1 MQSAG
6 SSFLV
11 YDGECPFCANYV
23 ELLRL
28 RESFP
33 GLQLLDA
40 RNQRDHPVVR
50 SIIARGIRIDDGMAL
65 IIGDAIYHGA
75 DSIHALALRGGDHSA
90 VGRLSRIVFRS
101 RARSNAIY
109 PMLRAGRN
117 LVLRLLG
124 RSKLGF

>member
-1 MQSAG
+1 MEFTG

-40 RNQRDHPVVR
+40 RSQRDHPVVR

-65 IIGDAIYHGA
+65 ITGDSIYHGA
-75 DSIHALALRGGDHSA
+75 DSIHALALHGGHHSA
-90 VGRLSRIVFRS
+90 VARLSRIVFRS